1 MVDYYV
7 SAGLLVPFYNDMQSR
22 VNSLEAGGGSSNID
36 IAITGSGNA
45 VTGVSK
51 SGNTLTF
58 AKSSTFALSTHNHS
72 GVYEPAFTKNQA
84 FNKNFGTTS
93 GTVAQGN
100 DSRIVNGQTAYGWG
114 NHAAAGYALSTH
126 NHSGV
131 YEPVF

>member
-1 MVDYYV
+1 M
-7 SAGLLVPFYNDMQSR
+7 
-22 VNSLEAGGGSSNID
+22 
-36 IAITGSGNA
+36 
-45 VTGVSK
+45 
-51 SGNTLTF
+51 TF

-131 YEPVF
+131 YEPVFSKTQHLTKPSARHRERWRRGNDSRIVNGQTAYGWGNPRCGRLCFKYSIDGSHQ